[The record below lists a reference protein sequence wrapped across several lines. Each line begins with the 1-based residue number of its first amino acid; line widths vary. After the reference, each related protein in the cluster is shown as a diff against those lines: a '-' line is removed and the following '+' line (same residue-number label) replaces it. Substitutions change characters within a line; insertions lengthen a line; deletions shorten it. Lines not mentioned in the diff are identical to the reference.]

1 MIYCLTSDRSCSG
14 MEGLKRISAPFL
26 RTASTRTLRAPNG
39 RGGQELS
46 LGSTLVDGASL
57 AAIEPTRMAGAG
69 NTSPLPP
76 VLGELPGCG
85 KAAAVPSAETH
96 GCRAESG
103 HSHRRTSLS
112 SRARTRMARTRRNEA
127 DWCSNTFAVGAP
139 GLSRGNPKTAGR
151 INRGLRGCPPC
162 LRLHRPSRSAAD
174 RNPGTP
180 RVMGARS
187 PAIEVFRGGKLSS
200 ATVDAPTNRRPTL
213 ANSGSGDGQRAR
225 LSRLNGNELTP

>member
-1 MIYCLTSDRSCSG
+1 MGEVGRSSASGPHWWTGRHWQRLNQPEWPEQGIPRRCRGCSVNCPDA
-14 MEGLKRISAPFL
+14 ER
-26 RTASTRTLRAPNG
+26 
-39 RGGQELS
+39 
-46 LGSTLVDGASL
+46 
-57 AAIEPTRMAGAG
+57 
-69 NTSPLPP
+69 
-76 VLGELPGCG
+76 PG
-85 KAAAVPSAETH
+85 AVPSAETH